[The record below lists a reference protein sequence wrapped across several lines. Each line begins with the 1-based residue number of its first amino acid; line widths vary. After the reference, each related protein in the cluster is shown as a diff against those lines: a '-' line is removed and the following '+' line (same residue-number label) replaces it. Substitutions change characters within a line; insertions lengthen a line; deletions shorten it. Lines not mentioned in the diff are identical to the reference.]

1 MSENITAIE
10 IVGKEALDNPAG
22 YFGKLRDQQPV
33 FWDERHKSWVIT
45 SYPMITAALRN
56 PAFSSDRISPY
67 IRAKLSGS
75 DVDPLKRQVFD
86 VLADW
91 MVFND
96 EPKHMRL
103 RGLLSKAFTIK
114 SVDSLRNRVETLTRD
129 LIEKT
134 PKTGKFDLMEYIAAP
149 LPSIIIAEL
158 LGVPPEDRSK
168 FESWTYNVAPL
179 VSGGLEDPSRYEVAA
194 KGMDELLGYFKTLIN
209 RYETTPE
216 DNLITA
222 LIQARDEGDRLSTSE
237 LLATCTLVLF
247 GGHETTANLIANSI
261 RNLLLHP
268 DQLERLK
275 NGLVDDQAAI
285 EECLRYDG
293 PGKALTRLIA
303 EDIEFEGHSF
313 KAGQR
318 VFLILAAANRDPNF
332 FANPEDFILDREMP
346 HRHMAFGQGSHFCM
360 GTHLARLEASIAIPM
375 IVRSLPPFKLVNEQG
390 DWIPVLLTRGLKT
403 LWVEYI

>member
-134 PKTGKFDLMEYIAAP
+134 PKTGKFDLMEYNDGY
-149 LPSIIIAEL
+149 SSFL
-158 LGVPPEDRSK
+158 LGDY
-168 FESWTYNVAPL
+168 F
-179 VSGGLEDPSRYEVAA
+179 
-194 KGMDELLGYFKTLIN
+194 LLKVDLKLCSFIN
-209 RYETTPE
+209 T
-216 DNLITA
+216 N
-222 LIQARDEGDRLSTSE
+222 
-237 LLATCTLVLF
+237 
-247 GGHETTANLIANSI
+247 
-261 RNLLLHP
+261 
-268 DQLERLK
+268 
-275 NGLVDDQAAI
+275 
-285 EECLRYDG
+285 
-293 PGKALTRLIA
+293 
-303 EDIEFEGHSF
+303 
-313 KAGQR
+313 
-318 VFLILAAANRDPNF
+318 IL
-332 FANPEDFILDREMP
+332 
-346 HRHMAFGQGSHFCM
+346 
-360 GTHLARLEASIAIPM
+360 
-375 IVRSLPPFKLVNEQG
+375 
-390 DWIPVLLTRGLKT
+390 
-403 LWVEYI
+403 Y

>member
-10 IVGKEALDNPAG
+10 IVGKEALDNPSG

-114 SVDSLRNRVETLTRD
+114 SVDSLRGRVEALSRK
-129 LIEKT
+129 LIEKA
-134 PKTGKFDLMEYIAAP
+134 PKTGKFDLMEHIAAP

-158 LGVPPEDRSK
+158 LGVPPEDRSR
-168 FESWTYNVAPL
+168 FESWTYKVAPL

-194 KGMDELLGYFKTLIN
+194 KGMDELLGYFKSLIN
-209 RYETTPE
+209 RYESAPE

-275 NGLVDDQAAI
+275 KGLVDDQAAI

-318 VFLILAAANRDPNF
+318 VFLILAAANRDPDF
-332 FANPEDFILDREMP
+332 FENPEDFILDREMP

-375 IVRSLPPFKLVNEQG
+375 IVRELPPFKLVSEQG

>member
-168 FESWTYNVAPL
+168 FESWTYKVAPL

-375 IVRSLPPFKLVNEQG
+375 IVRSLPPSNSSMNRETGFRSYSPEA
-390 DWIPVLLTRGLKT
+390 
-403 LWVEYI
+403 